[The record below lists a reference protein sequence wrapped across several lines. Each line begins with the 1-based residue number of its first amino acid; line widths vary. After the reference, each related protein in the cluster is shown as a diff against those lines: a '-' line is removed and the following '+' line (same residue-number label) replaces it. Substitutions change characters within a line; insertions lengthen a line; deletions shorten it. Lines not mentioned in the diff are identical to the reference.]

1 MNVHELEEYPMSTT
15 SSTEVPIVTSL
26 SPEAADTVAKAMQ
39 PTLVELIDLALTG
52 KQLHWA
58 VVGKRFKPVH
68 EHLDELI
75 DEHREYS
82 DMVAEYMS
90 TIGIIPD
97 GRAVR
102 VASDATMEPVDADFL
117 DDAVV
122 IDLMTER
129 IKTVVTNVRERM
141 PAVAAVDTAAEDLLI
156 EITRVLDKQL
166 WMTSAWR

>member
-1 MNVHELEEYPMSTT
+1 MTT
-15 SSTEVPIVTSL
+15 SPTTPVSTDVPIVTSL
-26 SPEAADTVAKAMQ
+26 SPDAAATVAEALQ
-39 PTLVELIDLALTG
+39 PTLVELIDLSLIG

-68 EHLDELI
+68 EHLDDLI
-75 DEHREYS
+75 DEHREYA
-82 DMVAEYMS
+82 DTVAEYMS

-102 VASDATMEPVDADFL
+102 VASDSTMEPVEATFL
-117 DDAVV
+117 DDATV
-122 IDLMTER
+122 IDIMTER

-141 PAVAAVDTAAEDLLI
+141 PEVARVDVGAEDLLI

-166 WMTSAWR
+166 WMTSAQR

>member
-1 MNVHELEEYPMSTT
+1 MSTT
-15 SSTEVPIVTSL
+15 STDIPIVTSL
-26 SPEAADTVAKAMQ
+26 APDAAATVAAALQ

-82 DMVAEYMS
+82 DTVAEYMS

-102 VASDATMEPVDADFL
+102 VASDATMDPVSASFL
-117 DDAVV
+117 DDEAV
-122 IDLMTER
+122 IDLMTDR

-141 PAVAAVDTAAEDLLI
+141 PTVAAVDVAAEDLLI

-166 WMTSAWR
+166 WMTSAQR

>member
-1 MNVHELEEYPMSTT
+1 MST
-15 SSTEVPIVTSL
+15 STTTDIPIVTSL
-26 SPEAADTVAKAMQ
+26 TDEAAAIVAEHLQ

-68 EHLDELI
+68 EHLDELV

-82 DMVAEYMS
+82 DTVAEYLS

-97 GRAVR
+97 GRVVR
-102 VASDATMEPVDADFL
+102 VASDTAMNPVDLAFL
-117 DDAVV
+117 TDEAV
-122 IDLMTER
+122 IDLMTDR
-129 IKTVVTNVRERM
+129 IRTVVTNIRNRTSD
-141 PAVAAVDTAAEDLLI
+141 VATVDVAAEDLLI

-166 WMTSAWR
+166 WMTSAQRHA

>member
-1 MNVHELEEYPMSTT
+1 MSTT
-15 SSTEVPIVTSL
+15 TDTDTPIVTSL
-26 SPEAADTVAKAMQ
+26 SPQAAAVVAEALQ
-39 PTLVELIDLALTG
+39 PTLIELIDLALTG

-90 TIGIIPD
+90 TVGIIPD

-102 VASDATMEPVDADFL
+102 VAGDSSMDPVDASFL
-117 DDAVV
+117 NDETV
-122 IDLMTER
+122 IDLMTDR
-129 IKTVVTNVRERM
+129 IETVVRNVRERM
-141 PAVAAVDTAAEDLLI
+141 PAVAEVDVAAEDLLI
-156 EITRVLDKQL
+156 QVTRVLDKQL
-166 WMTSAWR
+166 WMTSAQR

>member
-1 MNVHELEEYPMSTT
+1 MSTT
-15 SSTEVPIVTSL
+15 TSTDIPIVTSL
-26 SPEAADTVAKAMQ
+26 SPEAADTVAEALQ

-82 DMVAEYMS
+82 DTVAEYMS

-102 VASDATMEPVDADFL
+102 VASDATIDPVEAAFI
-117 DDAVV
+117 DDAAV

-129 IKTVVTNVRERM
+129 IRTVVTNIRERM
-141 PAVAAVDTAAEDLLI
+141 PAVADVDVAAEDLLT

-166 WMTSAWR
+166 WMTSAQR

>member
-1 MNVHELEEYPMSTT
+1 MSTT
-15 SSTEVPIVTSL
+15 TDADVPIVTSL
-26 SPEAADTVAKAMQ
+26 SPEAAKTVAAAMQ

-58 VVGKRFKPVH
+58 VVRKRFKPVH

-75 DEHREYS
+75 EEHREYS

-102 VASDATMEPVDADFL
+102 VASDATIDLIDAAFL
-117 DDAVV
+117 DDETV
-122 IDLMTER
+122 IDLMTDR
-129 IKTVVTNVRERM
+129 IRTVVTNIRDRM
-141 PAVAAVDTAAEDLLI
+141 PAVAQVDVAAEDLLI
-156 EITRVLDKQL
+156 QVTRVLDKQL
-166 WMTSAWR
+166 WMTSAQR

>member
-1 MNVHELEEYPMSTT
+1 MSTT
-15 SSTEVPIVTSL
+15 SATDIPIVTSL
-26 SPEAADTVAKAMQ
+26 SSEAAATVAAALQ

-75 DEHREYS
+75 DQHREYS
-82 DMVAEYMS
+82 DTVAEYMS
-90 TIGIIPD
+90 TVGIIPD

-102 VASDATMEPVDADFL
+102 VASDATMDPVAASFL
-117 DDAVV
+117 DDEAV
-122 IDLMTER
+122 IDLMTDR
-129 IKTVVTNVRERM
+129 IQTVVTNIRERM
-141 PAVAAVDTAAEDLLI
+141 PAVAAVDVAAEDLLI

-166 WMTSAWR
+166 WMTSTQR

>member
-1 MNVHELEEYPMSTT
+1 MSTT
-15 SSTEVPIVTSL
+15 TPTDVPIVTSL
-26 SPEAADTVAKAMQ
+26 APEAASTVAEALQ
-39 PTLVELIDLALTG
+39 PTLVELIELALTG

-68 EHLDELI
+68 EHLDELVE
-75 DEHREYS
+75 DYHEYA

-102 VASDATMEPVDADFL
+102 VASDATMDPVEAAFL
-117 DDAVV
+117 DDTAV
-122 IDLMTER
+122 IDLMTDR

-141 PAVAAVDTAAEDLLI
+141 PRVAQVDVAAEDLLI
-156 EITRVLDKQL
+156 QVTRVLDKQL
-166 WMTSAWR
+166 WMTSAQR

>member
-1 MNVHELEEYPMSTT
+1 MSTT
-15 SSTEVPIVTSL
+15 STDIPIVTSL
-26 SPEAADTVAKAMQ
+26 SPDAAATVAEVMQ

-82 DMVAEYMS
+82 DTVAEYMS

-102 VASDATMEPVDADFL
+102 VASDATIDPVDASFL
-117 DDAVV
+117 DDEVV

-129 IKTVVTNVRERM
+129 IKTVVTNIRERM
-141 PAVAAVDTAAEDLLI
+141 PKVAAVDVAAEDLLI

-166 WMTSAWR
+166 WMTSAQR

>member
-1 MNVHELEEYPMSTT
+1 MSTT
-15 SSTEVPIVTSL
+15 TGTDIPIVTSL
-26 SPEAADTVAKAMQ
+26 APDAAAVVAAAMQ

-90 TIGIIPD
+90 TVGIVPD

-102 VASDATMEPVDADFL
+102 VASDATMDPVDAIFL
-117 DDAVV
+117 DDAAV
-122 IDLMTER
+122 IELMTDR
-129 IKTVVTNVRERM
+129 IRTVVTNIRGRM
-141 PAVAAVDTAAEDLLI
+141 PAVAQVDVAAEDLLI
-156 EITRVLDKQL
+156 EVTRVLDKQL
-166 WMTSAWR
+166 WMTSAQR

>member
-1 MNVHELEEYPMSTT
+1 MSTT
-15 SSTEVPIVTSL
+15 TTAGTQIVTSL
-26 SPEAADTVAKAMQ
+26 SPEAAATVAEALQ
-39 PTLVELIDLALTG
+39 PTLVELIDLSLTG

-75 DEHREYS
+75 EEHREYA
-82 DMVAEYMS
+82 DTVAEYMS

-102 VASDATMEPVDADFL
+102 VASDVTLDPVDASFL
-117 DDAVV
+117 DDEAV
-122 IDLMTER
+122 IDLMTDR
-129 IKTVVTNVRERM
+129 LKTVVTNVRERM

-156 EITRVLDKQL
+156 EVTRVLDKQL
-166 WMTSAWR
+166 WMTSAQR

>member
-1 MNVHELEEYPMSTT
+1 MTT
-15 SSTEVPIVTSL
+15 TETDTPIVTSL
-26 SPEAADTVAKAMQ
+26 SPDAAERVAQALQ

-58 VVGKRFKPVH
+58 VVGPRFKPVH
-68 EHLDELI
+68 EHLDDLI

-102 VASDATMEPVDADFL
+102 VAGDSTMDPVDAAFL
-117 DDAVV
+117 SDEAV

-129 IKTVVTNVRERM
+129 IRTVVTNVRERR
-141 PAVAAVDTAAEDLLI
+141 PAVAEVDVAAEDLLI

-166 WMTSAWR
+166 WMTSAQR